1 MKARRLSVW
10 ISCLLCAAVLNV
22 VIGFETARST
32 PSAQAGAAAGT
43 PATSAEAQRLSRL
56 IVLHRGW

>member
-32 PSAQAGAAAGT
+32 PSAQAEAA
-43 PATSAEAQRLSRL
+43 AEAQRLSRL